1 VGEAGDPHVASDT
14 LRCDER
20 SGTTIVLVEQS
31 VNLATSLAERAA
43 FMERGQ
49 VRFTG
54 PTAELVERP
63 DLLRSVFLGHDT
75 DRVPLRLRAEEEIA
89 GPDEVPATA
98 FEVTGMAKSYGGVS
112 AVSGVDLSLTQGE
125 ILGIIG
131 SNGAGKTTLFDL
143 CSGFTVADT
152 GHIFI
157 AGEDLTDLDPS
168 GRAERG
174 LGRMFQ
180 DARLFPSLTVT
191 ETLAVALE
199 RHVEV
204 REPVACALRLGAVV
218 DSEAVVAER
227 VDQLIESMGLSRYRD
242 AFVSELSTG
251 TRRVVELACALAHEP
266 SVLLLDE
273 PSSGIAQRET
283 EALGALL
290 LQVREETG
298 AAFVVIE
305 HDVPLVS
312 SISDRLVCMH
322 LGGIIASGAPG
333 AVLSDPGVISSYL
346 GDSPESIARSG
357 ATAARTTR
365 RSDAAELR
373 PGRPLVRTSGGG
385 WPGI

>member
-1 VGEAGDPHVASDT
+1 
-14 LRCDER
+14 
-20 SGTTIVLVEQS
+20 
-31 VNLATSLAERAA
+31 
-43 FMERGQ
+43 
-49 VRFTG
+49 
-54 PTAELVERP
+54 
-63 DLLRSVFLGHDT
+63 
-75 DRVPLRLRAEEEIA
+75 
-89 GPDEVPATA
+89 
-98 FEVTGMAKSYGGVS
+98 
-112 AVSGVDLSLTQGE
+112 
-125 ILGIIG
+125 
-131 SNGAGKTTLFDL
+131 
-143 CSGFTVADT
+143 
-152 GHIFI
+152 
-157 AGEDLTDLDPS
+157 
-168 GRAERG
+168 
-174 LGRMFQ
+174 MFQ

-218 DSEAVVAER
+218 DSEAAVAER

-365 RSDAAELR
+365 RSDAAERR

>member
-1 VGEAGDPHVASDT
+1 
-14 LRCDER
+14 
-20 SGTTIVLVEQS
+20 
-31 VNLATSLAERAA
+31 
-43 FMERGQ
+43 
-49 VRFTG
+49 
-54 PTAELVERP
+54 
-63 DLLRSVFLGHDT
+63 
-75 DRVPLRLRAEEEIA
+75 
-89 GPDEVPATA
+89 
-98 FEVTGMAKSYGGVS
+98 
-112 AVSGVDLSLTQGE
+112 
-125 ILGIIG
+125 
-131 SNGAGKTTLFDL
+131 LFDL
-143 CSGFTVADT
+143 CSGFTVADA
-152 GHIFI
+152 GHIFV
-157 AGEDLTDLDPS
+157 AGEDLTDLDPP

-180 DARLFPSLTVT
+180 DARLFPSLTVA

-204 REPVACALRLGAVV
+204 REPIACALRLGAVV
-218 DSEAVVAER
+218 DSEAAVAER
-227 VDQLIESMGLSRYRD
+227 VDQLIESMGLGRYRE

-283 EALGALL
+283 EALGELL

-312 SISDRLVCMH
+312 SISDRLLCMH
-322 LGGIIASGAPG
+322 LGGVIASGAPG

-357 ATAARTTR
+357 GAASRPAR
-365 RSDAAELR
+365 RSGPGQRR
-373 PGRPLVRTSGGG
+373 PGRPLVPTTSGGG